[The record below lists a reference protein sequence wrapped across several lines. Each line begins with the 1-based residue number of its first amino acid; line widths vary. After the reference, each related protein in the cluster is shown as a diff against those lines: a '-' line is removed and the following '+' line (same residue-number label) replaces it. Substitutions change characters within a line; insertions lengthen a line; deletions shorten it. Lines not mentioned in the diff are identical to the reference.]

1 MRQMFTVTA
10 YELGS
15 LITPSRRRFG
25 WIHKGRIIWLNQNI
39 HKSFALKQS
48 LVIGGKIKEERG
60 GCSLFR

>member
-25 WIHKGRIIWLNQNI
+25 WIHK
-39 HKSFALKQS
+39 SFPLKQKYVWFGD
-48 LVIGGKIKEERG
+48 LEE
-60 GCSLFR
+60 LFG